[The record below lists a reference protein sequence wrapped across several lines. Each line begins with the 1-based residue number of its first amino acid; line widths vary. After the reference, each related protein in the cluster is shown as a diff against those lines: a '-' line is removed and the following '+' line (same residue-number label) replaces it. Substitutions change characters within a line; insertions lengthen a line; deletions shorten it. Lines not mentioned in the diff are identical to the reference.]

1 MIRMICEDCRTV
13 YYSAAGRIMVEQGE
27 RCQKCGGRLV
37 LDEDGPGTG
46 SRGPRVPVNAESGD
60 DAPGGGKG

>member
-1 MIRMICEDCRTV
+1 MIRMICENCQTV

-37 LDEDGPGTG
+37 LDEDAPGAG
-46 SRGPRVPVNAESGD
+46 SSRRVPVNAESGD